1 MPLHLSETAEVVKR
15 RAMDLSRRWKHHY
28 LSCEHLFLACCIE
41 DKGCEDWLSG
51 RGFSIDEFEEHILDF
66 VPTGDDKPIWEG
78 VPESPRLRRV
88 MVKLA
93 QTEAEEA
100 RAMRVEPIHL
110 LRAVIKEGRGIPC
123 RILREVSTSSSGAG
137 TGGRASIPLSADG
150 PKRAGTESSGPDK
163 KGAKTPFLD
172 KYSRDIVEMVADGK
186 VDPIIGRTDEIRRVV
201 QILARKTKSNPVLI
215 GEAGVGKTAVAFGLA
230 RRIYEDKV
238 PDALKDRKV
247 LELSLSS
254 MVAGAKHRGEFEER
268 LEGVVKEAMAD
279 PSIILFI
286 DEIHQLVGAGDSRG
300 GMDASNILKPALARG
315 ELRVLGATTTDEFR
329 KYIEKDPAL
338 ERRFQPVLVGEPS
351 EEEALEMLQGLRKRF
366 EIHHSVKFSDSALAA
381 AIALSVRYVPDRNLP
396 DKAIDLI
403 DEAAARVKTRSG
415 VFQLD
420 AEGRATMEVG
430 EDMVAE
436 VVADWT
442 GIPVQR
448 MSEQESTRLLRMEQE
463 LEGRVV
469 GQDHALTAVAQAIRV
484 VRVGLVAPN
493 RPGGVFLFLGPSG
506 VGKTELA
513 KAMADFLFGDAN
525 EMVRLD
531 MSEYHDK
538 HSVSRLIGSPPGY
551 VGHDEEGQLTRAVRT
566 KPYCVVLLDEVEKA
580 HPEIFDLFLQVF
592 DDGRLTDSKGRTVNF
607 TNTIIIMTS
616 NLGARELL
624 ESKVPNQGYAGQL
637 DTLPNQYQNA
647 LRSHFRPEFLNRV
660 DEIIAF
666 RALERS
672 DLYGIA
678 DIHLGHLK
686 KNLEK
691 SRKIH
696 LEVTPEAVELLLEYG
711 YQPQFGARPL
721 QRAISTHLSRP
732 LAEEMLRNQTPE
744 GATLVAFREGQKLV
758 FRPQSGGT
766 PAAPTGLQAPSA
778 QTGLQAPAPRS
789 ERLTGHPRP
798 PQPPEEGHRPPSRPI
813 VPERPLP
820 PPAPEAPQDSDDP
833 WPQSTISGPELK
845 LRRDPSWNAT
855 VSPQPAAGPVDPPA
869 SREPRFPAEW
879 QTPTPPASPAPERRI
894 PTPPASHESLELG
907 SSRDLN
913 RTPPPGKAH
922 LRWSGDEEE
931 ADDLFPEAR
940 EPDHFRGGVASE
952 DSQQIYRSPGL
963 PSRRPSLND
972 FAYPREARETREA
985 KEEKPQNPPQPGG
998 QQSFSPLRSPKPG
1011 EPR

>member
-1 MPLHLSETAEVVKR
+1 MALHLSESSESVKR
-15 RAMDLSRRWKHHY
+15 RSLDLSRRWKHHY

-41 DKGCEDWLSG
+41 DTACEEWLSG
-51 RGFSIDEFEEHILDF
+51 RGFSIDDFEEHILDL

-88 MVKLA
+88 MGKLA
-93 QTEAEEA
+93 QAEAEDA

-110 LRAVIKEGRGIPC
+110 LRAVIKEGRGVPC
-123 RILREVSTSSSGAG
+123 RILREVNPSGSSGGA
-137 TGGRASIPLSADG
+137 TPSSHRSQGRAEGQDASEGPRADSLG
-150 PKRAGTESSGPDK
+150 SEK
-163 KGAKTPFLD
+163 KKNKTPFLD
-172 KYSRDIVEMVADGK
+172 KYSRDIVQMVADGK
-186 VDPIIGRTDEIRRVV
+186 VDPIIGRADEIRRVV

-230 RRIYEDKV
+230 RRIYDGVV
-238 PDALKDRKV
+238 PDALKGKKV
-247 LELSLSS
+247 LELALSS

-268 LEGVVKEAMAD
+268 LEGVVKETMAD

-315 ELRVLGATTTDEFR
+315 ELTVLGATTTDEFR

-351 EEEALEMLQGLRKRF
+351 EEEALEMLMGLRKRF
-366 EIHHSVKFSDSALAA
+366 EIHHGVKFSDAALAV
-381 AIALSVRYVPDRNLP
+381 AISLSVRYVPDRNLP

-415 VFQLD
+415 VFSLD
-420 AEGRATMEVG
+420 EKGNASMEVG
-430 EDMVAE
+430 EDVVAE

-448 MSEQESTRLLRMEQE
+448 MSEHETTRLLRMEQE

-469 GQDHALTAVAQAIRV
+469 GQDHALSAVAQAIRV

-513 KAMADFLFGDAN
+513 KAMAEFLFGDAN

-551 VGHDEEGQLTRAVRT
+551 VGHDEEGQLTKAVRT

-616 NLGARELL
+616 NLGSRDVL
-624 ESKVPNQGYAGQL
+624 EAKLPNQGFAGQL
-637 DTLPNQYQNA
+637 DSLPQLYQNA
-647 LRSHFRPEFLNRV
+647 LRGHFRPEFLNRV
-660 DEIIAF
+660 DEIIVF
-666 RALERS
+666 RALERG

-678 DIHLGHLK
+678 DIHLGSLK

-691 SRKIH
+691 SRKVK
-696 LEVTPEAVELLLEYG
+696 LELTPEAVELLLEYG

-732 LAEEMLRNQTPE
+732 LAEEMLRNPMPE
-744 GATLVAFREGQKLV
+744 GTLLLVLREGQKLV
-758 FRPQSGGT
+758 FQARRGEPGAPPAEGSRPSSPGDGPISPGMPSSGPGHRYE
-766 PAAPTGLQAPSA
+766 PPVESWDPDLDDGWEQD
-778 QTGLQAPAPRS
+778 RS
-789 ERLTGHPRP
+789 EAGPADSSPTLGMRRIALEPDPFDVTVARP
-798 PQPPEEGHRPPSRPI
+798 KQSDHF
-813 VPERPLP
+813 P
-820 PPAPEAPQDSDDP
+820 PPGPARPNRLQERRSE
-833 WPQSTISGPELK
+833 SGLE
-845 LRRDPSWNAT
+845 
-855 VSPQPAAGPVDPPA
+855 PPA
-869 SREPRFPAEW
+869 SR
-879 QTPTPPASPAPERRI
+879 PASDPNQTGIGQPKL
-894 PTPPASHESLELG
+894 PTSG
-907 SSRDLN
+907 
-913 RTPPPGKAH
+913 PGV
-922 LRWSGDEEE
+922 L
-931 ADDLFPEAR
+931 
-940 EPDHFRGGVASE
+940 
-952 DSQQIYRSPGL
+952 
-963 PSRRPSLND
+963 RRPSLG
-972 FAYPREARETREA
+972 APPPTAPSLGVAPPVTEPPRRPEPE
-985 KEEKPQNPPQPGG
+985 PPRWPEPSRQPEPERHQG
-998 QQSFSPLRSPKPG
+998 QPFSPLRSPKPG
-1011 EPR
+1011 EPRP